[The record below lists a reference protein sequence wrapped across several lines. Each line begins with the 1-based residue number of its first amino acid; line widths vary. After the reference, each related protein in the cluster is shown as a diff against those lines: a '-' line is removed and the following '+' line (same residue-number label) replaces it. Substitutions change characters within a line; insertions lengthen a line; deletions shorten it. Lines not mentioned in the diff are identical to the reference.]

1 MIRANRARDMRKG
14 RGPAPSFFV
23 LRPGALAL
31 LAALLVPLFG
41 ASPLTAATYDPESLD
56 PETGDQ
62 FLQIAP
68 PKSAPMREIL
78 GLIEAGRP
86 DAAIARLRAEIAEG
100 RDGPVV
106 QELLGLAHAKL
117 GEIEKSLAAFGAA
130 LALDPESPSAHTNM
144 ALVLKAIG
152 RIGEAEAHFRK
163 ALALDPEDRRAH
175 QNLGLIAESRGDV
188 AAAISHFEA
197 GLRGTPP
204 GYLGVKLDLARL
216 YLAQN
221 RPEDALALL
230 GHWEG
235 DPRAPES
242 VALLLARGHFA
253 LNAPEK
259 ARALLAPR
267 LENAKSPAPFIELAR
282 MAMAGRDFESAEA
295 LLARADAAFPGDA
308 QIAFERGNL
317 KGAMRRY
324 EEALAFY
331 KKGLAASPGNPALLH
346 AAAIAS
352 QRLGRHGDALAYARK
367 ANAANP
373 RNAGTLLLIATLHE
387 RRGQTQDAIDAYEKA
402 LLLAPESWLVRNNLA
417 ALLTPRDPARA
428 VALARA
434 ADAASGGKE
443 EVRDTL
449 GWALFQAGQ
458 TEEARAIFE
467 SLTKK
472 NPENAKAFFRLGMIL
487 KAAGDETGARKALQR
502 SLALAPEAPFAPQ
515 AEKALADQ

>member
-1 MIRANRARDMRKG
+1 MRKG

-23 LRPGALAL
+23 LRPCALAL
-31 LAALLVPLFG
+31 LAALLVPLLE
-41 ASPLTAATYDPESLD
+41 APLLRAATYD

-68 PKSAPMREIL
+68 PQTAPMREIL

-106 QELLGLAHAKL
+106 QELLGIAHAKL
-117 GEIEKSLAAFGAA
+117 GQIEKSLAAFRAA

-163 ALALDPEDRRAH
+163 ALALDPRDRRAH
-175 QNLGLIAESRGDV
+175 QNLGLIAEARGDV

-216 YLAQN
+216 YLAQK
-221 RPEDALALL
+221 RPEDVLALL
-230 GHWEG
+230 GHWES

-242 VALLLARGHFA
+242 VALLLARAHLA

-295 LLARADAAFPGDA
+295 LLARADAAFPGGGGS
-308 QIAFERGNL
+308 FRS
-317 KGAMRRY
+317 R
-324 EEALAFY
+324 
-331 KKGLAASPGNPALLH
+331 
-346 AAAIAS
+346 
-352 QRLGRHGDALAYARK
+352 
-367 ANAANP
+367 
-373 RNAGTLLLIATLHE
+373 
-387 RRGQTQDAIDAYEKA
+387 RRGAWKA
-402 LLLAPESWLVRNNLA
+402 GGRVRHAGHGHGAEPLPSVEA
-417 ALLTPRDPARA
+417 GRRALGGPDHPARLQHGPA
-428 VALARA
+428 RLA
-434 ADAASGGKE
+434 G
-443 EVRDTL
+443 
-449 GWALFQAGQ
+449 
-458 TEEARAIFE
+458 
-467 SLTKK
+467 
-472 NPENAKAFFRLGMIL
+472 
-487 KAAGDETGARKALQR
+487 AAG
-502 SLALAPEAPFAPQ
+502 S
-515 AEKALADQ
+515 